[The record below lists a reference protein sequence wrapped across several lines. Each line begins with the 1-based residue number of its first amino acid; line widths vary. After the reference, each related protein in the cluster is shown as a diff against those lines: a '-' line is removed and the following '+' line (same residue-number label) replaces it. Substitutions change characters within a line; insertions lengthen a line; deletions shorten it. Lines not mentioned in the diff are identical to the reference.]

1 MKPEWRNRSIS
12 DWQKVADQSLD
23 TVEEN
28 DEPPTEIDSNGN
40 KFWYDVKGQLHRDND
55 KPAVEWAS
63 GTKEWF
69 VNEKRHRDNDKP
81 AIEWVSGDKEWWVNG
96 QLHRDNDKPAVE
108 WADGYKAWWENGK
121 FIRREDA

>member
-28 DEPPTEIDSNGN
+28 DPPTEIDSNGT
-40 KFWYDVKGQLHRDND
+40 KFWKNSSGQLHRDND

-63 GTKEWF
+63 G
-69 VNEKRHRDNDKP
+69 
-81 AIEWVSGDKEWWVNG
+81 SKEWWING
-96 QLHRDNDKPAVE
+96 KWHRDNDKPAVE
-108 WADGYKAWWENGK
+108 WSNGSKLWCVNGK